1 MSPGYGFITVHF
13 YFFYFLFFS
22 ITIYAKLQ
30 WIHNSHAG
38 LIPVCTQLR
47 NNKLQEK
54 RCNVRLKRVS
64 SRCCKGIIR

>member
-1 MSPGYGFITVHF
+1 MSIALANVLMLEMQDAISDFL
-13 YFFYFLFFS
+13 FFYFIFS

-30 WIHNSHAG
+30 WIHNNHAG

-54 RCNVRLKRVS
+54 RCNVRLTLGR
-64 SRCCKGIIR
+64 